1 MKESI
6 INAFSH
12 RTLPESLI
20 GTQPRDTTD
29 RSVLESLQKLND
41 WMIPISFLEQEYDF
55 FTLIDGAAFCYFLP
69 RTMLTSFNEN
79 RPDLLVVDSLISDLD
94 RSPRKD
100 YWDKYFIDRWPRLTK
115 PEVAVVSDLISWL
128 SHTKDWAHNELS
140 LIRAM
145 ETLDLLAAYKASDD
159 ETPTSTG

>member
-1 MKESI
+1 
-6 INAFSH
+6 
-12 RTLPESLI
+12 
-20 GTQPRDTTD
+20 
-29 RSVLESLQKLND
+29 
-41 WMIPISFLEQEYDF
+41 
-55 FTLIDGAAFCYFLP
+55 
-69 RTMLTSFNEN
+69 MLTSFNEN